1 MCICVYF
8 KQLVFILLSDLGV
21 LYLFLGFACVAVSE
35 DGTLDYGALN
45 SGKGESYQ
53 IL

>member
-1 MCICVYF
+1 MCAF
-8 KQLVFILLSDLGV
+8 AFILSNLSLFFSHLGV